1 MSYEIP
7 TPRNIRVDD
16 LEELKKQIDTLRSSY
31 QRATRLY
38 DPRTRASEVVG
49 ILQGLVAKVAGRH
62 PGISAVIGY
71 YRAHF
76 AVLQRVVLMT
86 STQKLAE
93 ESFKATHEVSSK
105 LETGRRE
112 FVQRY
117 GFAEDMIDEDKIRPR
132 AADRISPFRSYY
144 EYVEDPAMAQELG
157 RLANER
163 DRSTERTSAERGSP
177 DPGGD
182 RAAPED
188 WFRAYEHERAIRSRA
203 AAAKIVSMATEVN
216 AKYLL
221 YIGTYLQLR
230 EHVEDVA
237 EKLDQMGDV
246 WGPMQAAAEQLRAI
260 SRGDRDSAV
269 AMNRYAYSDDP
280 MDSPH
285 VQQAQRS
292 VDAVQEVAGHWM
304 RWVEMVDE
312 TPDGEDWFMQRY

>member
-7 TPRNIRVDD
+7 TPRNIRVDH
-16 LEELKKQIDTLRSSY
+16 LEELKKQIDTVRSSY
-31 QRATRLY
+31 QRARRLY
-38 DPRTRASEVVG
+38 NPRTRASEVVG
-49 ILQGLVAKVAGRH
+49 ILQDLVGKVAGRH
-62 PGISAVIGY
+62 PGIAAVIGY
-71 YRAHF
+71 YRVHF
-76 AVLQRVVLMT
+76 EALQRVVLLT

-93 ESFKATHEVSSK
+93 ESFKATREVSSE

-117 GFAEDMIDEDKIRPR
+117 GFAEDMIDEDKVRPR
-132 AADRISPFRSYY
+132 AAERISAFRSYY

-157 RLANER
+157 RLANEQ
-163 DRSTERTSAERGSP
+163 DGSDVRSRPEGGSP
-177 DPGGD
+177 TRRGD
-182 RAAPED
+182 GASPEE

-221 YIGTYLQLR
+221 YISTYLQLR

-246 WGPMQAAAEQLRAI
+246 WGPVQAAAEQLRAI
-260 SRGDRDSAV
+260 NRGDRDSAV
-269 AMNRYAYSDDP
+269 AMNRYAYADDP

-292 VDAVQEVAGHWM
+292 VNAVQEVAGHWI